1 MSTTTL
7 TDLASETQFAG
18 PLWLREGVG
27 ALYAKGEVHTGP
39 FSMPLLRM
47 AGLNK
52 LPTTGQISIL
62 DLCCGTGI
70 TTYNLHLLFKEQGI
84 QDNVDL
90 TCGDLS
96 AGQLQFLDRRIK
108 EMQWKKTKT
117 IQINAQKT
125 NLPSHVFDYITCVFG
140 LMVIP
145 DSQAALEEC
154 YRMLK
159 PGGTLGCV
167 VWYKE
172 LWSDY
177 VRDALCQLP
186 GHPNWPESSD
196 ELTDAWAQG
205 PWSNPH
211 YVRSML
217 HRRGFVNIEMQ
228 TKSIMIDFKNAE
240 DFYEVYD
247 AFIEWVT
254 DRYWTEQEKRLCRPL
269 IKPAVVRFMEDKYG
283 KNKPFAI
290 EKIAIMAAAK
300 TPVL

>member
-1 MSTTTL
+1 
-7 TDLASETQFAG
+7 
-18 PLWLREGVG
+18 
-27 ALYAKGEVHTGP
+27 
-39 FSMPLLRM
+39 
-47 AGLNK
+47 
-52 LPTTGQISIL
+52 
-62 DLCCGTGI
+62 
-70 TTYNLHLLFKEQGI
+70 
-84 QDNVDL
+84 
-90 TCGDLS
+90 
-96 AGQLQFLDRRIK
+96 
-108 EMQWKKTKT
+108 
-117 IQINAQKT
+117 
-125 NLPSHVFDYITCVFG
+125 
-140 LMVIP
+140 
-145 DSQAALEEC
+145 
-154 YRMLK
+154 MLK
-159 PGGTLGCV
+159 PGGILGCV

-254 DRYWTEQEKRLCRPL
+254 DRYWTEQEKKLCRPL

-300 TPVL
+300 TPAL